1 MPAAKEATKKAGAT
15 PSTLTLINVRM
26 HVFIKVV
33 RGKFINVSKGNRTDF
48 KLFS

>member
-26 HVFIKVV
+26 YVFVKVV
-33 RGKFINVSKGNRTDF
+33 RGKFINVNKGHMTDF
-48 KLFS
+48 